1 MPQIAIEYYF
11 ILVAMNS
18 GLEPEQALTVL
29 IVVERVC
36 NHAFAKGQQF
46 VINSLCAHRLVLGTV
61 LVLTKFYNDVYFSNQ
76 AIAGVCGMSLKDLNA
91 VEEYLLE
98 LIDYKLFI
106 TE

>member
-46 VINSLCAHRLVLGTV
+46 VINSLCAHRYVPTLFLSDSRFRYTTFRNHHIKK
-61 LVLTKFYNDVYFSNQ
+61 LTRVN
-76 AIAGVCGMSLKDLNA
+76 
-91 VEEYLLE
+91 
-98 LIDYKLFI
+98 
-106 TE
+106 